1 MAGARRRLVVAAAI
15 AAAVIAVAALGLLLY
30 GTYGHV
36 ADGCNRLTAERV
48 GDVRVGRSA
57 CVHGVYQAG
66 GVLAE
71 GGAPDA
77 FRLRIAMA
85 PGHTCR
91 FAPGDD
97 VVIRETAIFDDG
109 QTILGV
115 TGCR

>member
-1 MAGARRRLVVAAAI
+1 MAGARSRVFVAAAI
-15 AAAVIAVAALGLLLY
+15 AAAVFAVAAAAVLLY

-71 GGAPDA
+71 GSGPEA
-77 FRLRIAMA
+77 FRLRIAMPA
-85 PGHTCR
+85 EHTCR
-91 FAPGDD
+91 FTPGDD